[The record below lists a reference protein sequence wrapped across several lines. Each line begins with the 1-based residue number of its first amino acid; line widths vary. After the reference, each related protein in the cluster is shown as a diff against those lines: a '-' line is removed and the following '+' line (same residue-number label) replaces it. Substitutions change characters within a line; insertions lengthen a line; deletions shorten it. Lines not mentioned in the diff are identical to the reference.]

1 MFNFKELKLNK
12 EVNESDSFVGIR
24 RSKSGSMEFR
34 LPRGFADFPENDFD
48 ATKELFFRMYRTF
61 KKFER
66 DHPDKYLD
74 TDKKRKDNIENK
86 NNGYRFRDSEDNDVV
101 LYSKISVIENLL
113 DAYDDLSLD
122 VIERQVGINENI
134 DYAQIDRYL
143 DKAIY
148 QEETNDEHVIY
159 IDSMN
164 LPRNVI
170 QYKSATL
177 IDMFCFILDE
187 LNKELDQETDSRVRE
202 LSSKFK
208 EQYLSYD
215 QSLFNED
222 TFEETIIILK
232 DLLQSID
239 RATAYKDNDYWLLY
253 EAIESFLYGE
263 LDMNN
268 VHLDGV
274 FWGISSFWQIWEDMC
289 NTYIFSHPEDY
300 DVIYADTNI
309 KINEKRVSNSNYGC
323 CRIFKKENFE
333 NPFFIKFRDQD
344 QNKWLR
350 PDVVIFDREF
360 ILPEFVG
367 FNRIEVGD
375 KNGRINFS
383 VELTEYSSKMNRK
396 KYENICNELRLYPHG
411 LRVNTT
417 TVNRNKIIFNSYP
430 ANLYL
435 QYRKKISKI
444 AELYLFLDWKY
455 IEIAFLFKENLKLDQ
470 DISKQLCYESCLKQ
484 LLNNF
489 KAKSYFVIPFFMM
502 KKNDCSEDDQIGFK
516 VEGSAREDFYC
527 RLRETDIDIFKAN
540 FYTMQD
546 AYLNND

>member
-1 MFNFKELKLNK
+1 MFNFKELKLNN
-12 EVNESDSFVGIR
+12 EVNESDPFVGIR
-24 RSKSGSMEFR
+24 RSTSGNMEFR

-74 TDKKRKDNIENK
+74 TEKKRKDNIEKK
-86 NNGYRFRDSEDNDVV
+86 NNGYTFSDSEGNSVV

-122 VIERQVGINENI
+122 VIERQIGINENI
-134 DYAQIDRYL
+134 DYTQIDKYL

-148 QEETNDEHVIY
+148 QEETDDEHVIY

-187 LNKELDQETDSRVRE
+187 LNNELKQGTESRVRE

-222 TFEETIIILK
+222 TFEETIILLK

-239 RATAYKDNDYWLLY
+239 RATAYKDNDYWQLY

-263 LDMNN
+263 LDMNTI
-268 VHLDGV
+268 HDDGS
-274 FWGISSFWQIWEDMC
+274 FWGISNFYQIWEDMC
-289 NTYIFSHPEDY
+289 NTYSCMNFNLLYIDTRTNANPKGMTRSHFGNRSIFIDK
-300 DVIYADTNI
+300 DFTNH
-309 KINEKRVSNSNYGC
+309 
-323 CRIFKKENFE
+323 
-333 NPFFIKFRDQD
+333 FFLSFRDIKEKW
-344 QNKWLR
+344 KWLR
-350 PDVVIFDREF
+350 PDAIH
-360 ILPEFVG
+360 
-367 FNRIEVGD
+367 
-375 KNGRINFS
+375 
-383 VELTEYSSKMNRK
+383 
-396 KYENICNELRLYPHG
+396 C
-411 LRVNTT
+411 
-417 TVNRNKIIFNSYP
+417 
-430 ANLYL
+430 
-435 QYRKKISKI
+435 YRKEWILSNSVKINMENENNDIIDFKIPFPSKEGEKYYYVLCSEFKRWLGDPENCKTRQKAIEFKQYSKEKFYDCMSKI
-444 AELYLFLDWKY
+444 PIKKCVKWIYILDWKY
-455 IEIAFLFKENLKLDQ
+455 K
-470 DISKQLCYESCLKQ
+470 DISMFLRQNDSIDRDIIKQLCYEFCLQ
-484 LLNNF
+484 NSPAHYNLQ
-489 KAKSYFVIPFFMM
+489 SQFVIPFFYSD
-502 KKNDCSEDDQIGFK
+502 NTCYDDEEDKIGFK
-516 VEGSAREDFYC
+516 ANEKELYQ
-527 RLRETDIDIFKAN
+527 RLNESKIEVFKAN

>member
-12 EVNESDSFVGIR
+12 EVNESDPFVGIR
-24 RSKSGSMEFR
+24 RSKSGGMEFR
-34 LPRGFADFPENDFD
+34 LPRGFTDFPENDFD
-48 ATKELFFRMYRTF
+48 TTKELFFRMYRTF

-113 DAYDDLSLD
+113 EAYDDLSLD

-134 DYAQIDRYL
+134 DYAQIDKYL

-187 LNKELDQETDSRVRE
+187 LNKELDQETDSRVCE

-289 NTYIFSHPEDY
+289 NTYIFHKDY
-300 DVIYADTNI
+300 MIIYADTNI
-309 KINEKRVSNSNYGC
+309 KINGKSVANSSYG
-323 CRIFKKENFE
+323 KKEIFLKNGLK
-333 NPFFIKFRDQD
+333 NPFVLKLRNMDD
-344 QNKWLR
+344 RWLR
-350 PDVVIFDREF
+350 PDMIRSYKDVNSYT
-360 ILPEFVG
+360 LPKFLE
-367 FNRIEVGD
+367 
-375 KNGRINFS
+375 INI
-383 VELTEYSSKMNRK
+383 K
-396 KYENICNELRLYPHG
+396 KQNELE
-411 LRVNTT
+411 VDF
-417 TVNRNKIIFNSYP
+417 TVNLRSRNGARDFYLISEEFKKRKINCKKNKNYIEFKGCSRNIFSDCMD
-430 ANLYL
+430 
-435 QYRKKISKI
+435 KISTSK
-444 AELYLFLDWKY
+444 LVDCYYVLDWKY
-455 IEIAFLFKENLKLDQ
+455 KSANIFSYKNYGVDK
-470 DISKQLCYESCLKQ
+470 DITKQLCYELCLQQEYVQSKIISQ
-484 LLNNF
+484 
-489 KAKSYFVIPFFMM
+489 FVIPYFY
-502 KKNDCSEDDQIGFK
+502 KGSSEENAIGGK
-516 VEGSAREDFYC
+516 IEEKYLYH
-527 RLRETDIDIFKAN
+527 RLNESKIEVFKAN
-540 FYTMQD
+540 FYTMQE

>member
-1 MFNFKELKLNK
+1 
-12 EVNESDSFVGIR
+12 
-24 RSKSGSMEFR
+24 
-34 LPRGFADFPENDFD
+34 
-48 ATKELFFRMYRTF
+48 MYRTF

-113 DAYDDLSLD
+113 EAYDDLSLD
-122 VIERQVGINENI
+122 VIERQIGINENI
-134 DYAQIDRYL
+134 DYAQIDKYL

-215 QSLFNED
+215 QSLFKED

-239 RATAYKDNDYWLLY
+239 RATAYKDNDYWQLY

-274 FWGISSFWQIWEDMC
+274 FWGISSFWPIWEDMC
-289 NTYIFSHPEDY
+289 NVFAIKNFHVLYI
-300 DVIYADTNI
+300 DTKINI
-309 KINEKRVSNSNYGC
+309 KNKLLVRCNMSRTFISTNFTNLFYLTFGENLDKR
-323 CRIFKKENFE
+323 R
-333 NPFFIKFRDQD
+333 
-344 QNKWLR
+344 WLR
-350 PDVVIFDREF
+350 PDVIRSCEQKW
-360 ILPEFVG
+360 ILPDITINIVPGNDTKIDLKISNKATNKKYYYAVCNTF
-367 FNRIEVGD
+367 
-375 KNGRINFS
+375 KNFS
-383 VELTEYSSKMNRK
+383 DDCKASKSNDYMEFKGCDKKEFDSFLKKEHKKEYIE
-396 KYENICNELRLYPHG
+396 YIY
-411 LRVNTT
+411 V
-417 TVNRNKIIFNSYP
+417 
-430 ANLYL
+430 
-435 QYRKKISKI
+435 
-444 AELYLFLDWKY
+444 LDWKY
-455 IEIAFLFKENLKLDQ
+455 K
-470 DISKQLCYESCLKQ
+470 DISVFLS
-484 LLNNF
+484 
-489 KAKSYFVIPFFMM
+489 
-502 KKNDCSEDDQIGFK
+502 KNDS
-516 VEGSAREDFYC
+516 V
-527 RLRETDIDIFKAN
+527 DIDI
-540 FYTMQD
+540 T
-546 AYLNND
+546 